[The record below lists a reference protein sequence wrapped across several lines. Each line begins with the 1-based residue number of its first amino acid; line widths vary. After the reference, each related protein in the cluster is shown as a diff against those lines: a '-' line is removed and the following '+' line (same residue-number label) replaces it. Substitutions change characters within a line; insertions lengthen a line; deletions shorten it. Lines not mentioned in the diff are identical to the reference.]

1 MHEALGYVG
10 VLVAVLCFGSYAV
23 PVKIFPTGDGF
34 VFQWIECCAIL
45 VIGFIA
51 EVIAGHP
58 FVFEPL
64 AMAGGAFWCIGNIT
78 VIPIVDSIGLGIG
91 MLIWGVVNMLVGWS
105 AGHFGLIVPKEEG
118 LKYPYLNYLGVAVA
132 ALSIILYL
140 PIKPNAQK
148 KSDDEDSEKS
158 PLLSDKGSVNTE
170 APPPLSNDMSINDH
184 SSNNIQSS
192 GSGMKKVFGI
202 VGAFI
207 AGLLYGVNML
217 PVSYL
222 QGKNPN
228 ANPLAFAMSHYAG
241 IFLTSTLIVIVYA
254 IFKKNKPQFYPQ
266 TLLPA
271 LFAGTL
277 WGIAQSGWFVGN
289 ANLGLTT
296 TFPMICTG
304 PGIIA
309 NLWGVFVFKEI
320 SGKRNFLF
328 LITAFLLTVTGIL
341 LITFSH

>member
-1 MHEALGYVG
+1 MHPIGYVG
-10 VLVAVLCFGSYAV
+10 VLIAVACFGSYAV
-23 PVKIFPTGDGF
+23 PVKMFPTGDGI

-45 VIGFIA
+45 VIGFLT
-51 EVIAGHP
+51 EFIAGTP
-58 FVFEPL
+58 YMFEPL
-64 AMAGGAFWCIGNIT
+64 AMVGGALWCIGNVT

-105 AGHFGLIVPKEEG
+105 AGHFGIVVQAEHG
-118 LKYPYLNYLGVAVA
+118 LRYPALNYVGVAVA
-132 ALSIILYL
+132 ALSIALYL
-140 PIKPNAQK
+140 PIKANTQK
-148 KSDDEDSEKS
+148 KSADDAEKS
-158 PLLSDKGSVNTE
+158 PLMSGSVNSDSPALNT
-170 APPPLSNDMSINDH
+170 DMNDH
-184 SSNNIQSS
+184 ENESKPAR
-192 GSGMKKVFGI
+192 SGMKKVFGI
-202 VGAFI
+202 IGAVV

-222 QGKNPN
+222 QQQNPQ

-241 IFLTSTLIVIVYA
+241 IFLTSTLIVIIYTIV
-254 IFKKNKPQFYPQ
+254 KKNKPQFYPQ

-271 LFAGTL
+271 IIAGAL

-296 TFPMICTG
+296 TFPIICTG
-304 PGIIA
+304 PGIVA
-309 NLWGVFVFKEI
+309 NLWGVLAFKEI

-328 LITAFLLTVTGIL
+328 LFTAFLLTVTGIL